1 MIARELG
8 RLTRELGHLREL
20 LTQAADSASEAALH
34 FGLASQEEPPEVHA
48 YAVAVRGAHT
58 GAVLGLSCAVSKPL
72 LVSCGADRTVRVWDY
87 RAWQCQLVSPQ
98 PEGPLGVALHPDGMQ
113 LLLPFKVIGRYR
125 EIQGDTG
132 RYREI

>member
-1 MIARELG
+1 M
-8 RLTRELGHLREL
+8 
-20 LTQAADSASEAALH
+20 
-34 FGLASQEEPPEVHA
+34 HA

-98 PEGPLGVALHPDGMQ
+98 AALTLTLILALALALTLTLTLTLPLSRRSRR
-113 LLLPFKVIGRYR
+113 GRSASRCIPTACSCCYPSR
-125 EIQGDTG
+125 
-132 RYREI
+132 